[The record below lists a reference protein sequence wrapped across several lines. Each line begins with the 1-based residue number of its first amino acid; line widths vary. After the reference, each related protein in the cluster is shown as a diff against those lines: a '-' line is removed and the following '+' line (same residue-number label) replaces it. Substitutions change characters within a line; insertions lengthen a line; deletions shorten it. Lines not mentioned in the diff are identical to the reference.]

1 MGYLVTAVLE
11 PLVAV
16 ILDDAGYVSPRR
28 TLPAAW
34 TGGALMAMA
43 VLLGS
48 ASSADA
54 HTGAHYVGSD
64 CDDQPEDQRDGWC
77 SWMCSTLQGHSPFG
91 AYCLWDP
98 DWTEE
103 EDLGKCNCKSL

>member
-11 PLVAV
+11 PLVAA

-28 TLPAAW
+28 TLPIAW

-54 HTGAHYVGSD
+54 HSGKHDMGSD
-64 CDDQPEDQRDGWC
+64 
-77 SWMCSTLQGHSPFG
+77 L
-91 AYCLWDP
+91 
-98 DWTEE
+98 
-103 EDLGKCNCKSL
+103 

>member
-48 ASSADA
+48 AGSADA
-54 HTGAHYVGSD
+54 HTGPHDIGED
-64 CDDQPEDQRDGWC
+64 CRNKENPDGWC
-77 SWMCSTLQGHSPFG
+77 AYSCALLGGHVGQGAECIDYSGDPHNG
-91 AYCLWDP
+91 KCLCYI
-98 DWTEE
+98 E
-103 EDLGKCNCKSL
+103 EDL